1 MNPRQSRP
9 KVPEAILGMA
19 NDFARV
25 AVASLARRRRQR
37 SSAFL
42 SRQRSRYL
50 RSGRVEQGRK
60 FSEAIDVMR
69 GAENINIGQH
79 GANSLSSG
87 FKFLVAKQWIQPDE
101 LTAGLRQSL
110 HLLAEFWAFPP
121 IKPISQQNNHCSLTQ
136 HSTGPVLVELLET
149 EADPGPS

>member
-1 MNPRQSRP
+1 
-9 KVPEAILGMA
+9 MA
-19 NDFARV
+19 NDYTSV
-25 AVASLARRRRQR
+25 AVTSLARRR
-37 SSAFL
+37 SAIL
-42 SRQRSRYL
+42 SGQRSRYL
-50 RSGRVEQGRK
+50 RSGRIEQGRQ

-110 HLLAEFWAFPP
+110 HLLAKIRALPP
-121 IKPISQQNNHCSLTQ
+121 IKPVSQKYDHCSLTQ
-136 HSTGPVLVELLET
+136 HPTGPMPVELLKT
-149 EADPGPS
+149 GANPGTSRPVFHRFCGFFESKVDILVP